1 MLLEFELSFRFESLV
16 GHLRLLLS
24 HLLLFEGQLVL
35 LIGLVLLDAL
45 LLLLG
50 LGAKGQDLLYLV
62 VLGFV
67 LLLDPVFL
75 QLKEPYPILKD
86 A

>member
-1 MLLEFELSFRFESLV
+1 MLLEFELSFRLESLV

>member
-35 LIGLVLLDAL
+35 LIGFVLLDAL